1 MTWQQEGYQR
11 GMVVVAH
18 PDDAEWGCAGTVAL
32 WCAMGWDVVYVMCT
46 DGSKGS
52 SDPEMTAQQL
62 VEVRTREQQNAGK
75 VLGLRNVVFL
85 GYEDAMLQPT
95 LDVRRDI
102 AREIRRH
109 RPGVVICPYPMRS
122 LGRRGWGGDCPLCPR
137 IRHRWFGPAACLFLR
152 CRGN

>member
-32 WCAMGWDVVYVMCT
+32 WCAMGWEVVYVMCT

-62 VEVRTREQQNAGK
+62 VEIRIREQ
-75 VLGLRNVVFL
+75 
-85 GYEDAMLQPT
+85 
-95 LDVRRDI
+95 
-102 AREIRRH
+102 
-109 RPGVVICPYPMRS
+109 
-122 LGRRGWGGDCPLCPR
+122 
-137 IRHRWFGPAACLFLR
+137 
-152 CRGN
+152 